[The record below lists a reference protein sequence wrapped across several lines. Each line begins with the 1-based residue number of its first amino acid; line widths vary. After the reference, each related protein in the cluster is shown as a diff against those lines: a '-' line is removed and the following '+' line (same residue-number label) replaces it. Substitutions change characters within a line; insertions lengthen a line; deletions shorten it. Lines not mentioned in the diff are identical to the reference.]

1 MSSCSSCCAHYCAD
15 RGESV
20 WTGLMSSFPPART
33 IMKTETCARPHARTS
48 DLIAISASLLCTHVH
63 CRHMSSCWT
72 GRWHLRAACTT
83 HLASAV
89 ALEMHGFMHCGANGC
104 NFYLDV
110 VYASLLIV
118 IAPAGRPHLVKFYFS
133 TGRPERRAYI
143 LVPDLHGVHSSNN
156 LVHSSN
162 NSTKLLLPGARKPIC
177 STVGSQTRPPCSRC
191 CWPSWP
197 AQ

>member
-1 MSSCSSCCAHYCAD
+1 MPRNYKKI
-15 RGESV
+15 
-20 WTGLMSSFPPART
+20 TART
-33 IMKTETCARPHARTS
+33 AAVPSRFEISTLAIAGHSFLLKFSNTCGQTVSKHSEPEDGVSKLLDPEDIFDLLQNARPRGYFSNGARSVFIYGGYYQT
-48 DLIAISASLLCTHVH
+48 SLLPV
-63 CRHMSSCWT
+63 
-72 GRWHLRAACTT
+72 
-83 HLASAV
+83 ASPSLFVFAT
-89 ALEMHGFMHCGANGC
+89 
-104 NFYLDV
+104 NFC
-110 VYASLLIV
+110 I

-133 TGRPERRAYI
+133 TGRPERRVYI

-177 STVGSQTRPPCSRC
+177 GTVGSQTRPPCSRC

>member
-1 MSSCSSCCAHYCAD
+1 MMVHAMSSCSSCCAHYCAG

-48 DLIAISASLLCTHVH
+48 DFIAISASLLCTHVH

-89 ALEMHGFMHCGANGC
+89 ALEMHGFMHCGAHGC
-104 NFYLDV
+104 NYLDV

-118 IAPAGRPHLVKFYFS
+118 ILITATTQSLIYTRTCKTDGCRQP
-133 TGRPERRAYI
+133 
-143 LVPDLHGVHSSNN
+143 VH
-156 LVHSSN
+156 H
-162 NSTKLLLPGARKPIC
+162 IC
-177 STVGSQTRPPCSRC
+177 Q
-191 CWPSWP
+191 
-197 AQ
+197 A

>member
-1 MSSCSSCCAHYCAD
+1 MMVHAMSSCSSCCAHYCAG

-72 GRWHLRAACTT
+72 GRWHLRAAWTT

-104 NFYLDV
+104 NYLDV

-118 IAPAGRPHLVKFYFS
+118 ILITATTQSLIYTRTCKTDGCRRP
-133 TGRPERRAYI
+133 
-143 LVPDLHGVHSSNN
+143 VH
-156 LVHSSN
+156 H
-162 NSTKLLLPGARKPIC
+162 IC
-177 STVGSQTRPPCSRC
+177 Q
-191 CWPSWP
+191 
-197 AQ
+197 A